1 MTGPLRDWHPRM
13 GGEHPARDAVAA
25 TIRGR
30 IADGTYP
37 PGSLLPAL
45 HVLAEEHGCS
55 QTPVSQARR
64 LLHEEGLVEIEHARG
79 CRVRAA
85 EARPALREG
94 LLLDALRWTW
104 APVYRIS
111 LGADG
116 RLKASRTD
124 GTGSVTAGRVEALRD
139 AIRADYLK
147 YAAGV
152 AL

>member
-1 MTGPLRDWHPRM
+1 VTGPRRDWHPRM

-55 QTPVSQARR
+55 QTPVSQARK
-64 LLHEEGLVEIEHARG
+64 LLDQEGLIQIEHARG
-79 CRVRAA
+79 CRVLAGTTRTV
-85 EARPALREG
+85 LRDG
-94 LLLDALRWTW
+94 LLLDALRWAW
-104 APVYRIS
+104 AGLYQIS
-111 LGADG
+111 IA
-116 RLKASRTD
+116 TD
-124 GTGSVTAGRVEALRD
+124 GALAARRADSTGTVTAGSAEALRD
-139 AIRADYLK
+139 ATRADWLK

-152 AL
+152 EL